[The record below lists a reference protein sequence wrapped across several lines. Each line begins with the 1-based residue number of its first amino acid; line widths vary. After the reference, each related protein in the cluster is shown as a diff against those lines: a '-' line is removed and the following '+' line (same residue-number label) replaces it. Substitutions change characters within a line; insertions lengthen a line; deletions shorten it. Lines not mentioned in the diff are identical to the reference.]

1 MISSAILVLL
11 FLQAPPASRLPGFES
26 QWTDLHRT
34 MELSAQPNTA
44 VAERVQALYGQQRF
58 ESSFNQLLER
68 LLDFA
73 AKYNAEHTV
82 DVKKLQAVKK
92 AWKNLEKSDPSFK
105 LDKSN

>member
-1 MISSAILVLL
+1 MISSAILVLFL
-11 FLQAPPASRLPGFES
+11 LQAPQASRASGFES
-26 QWTDLHRT
+26 AWTDVQRT
-34 MELSAQPNTA
+34 MALSAHPNVA
-44 VAERVQALYGQQRF
+44 VAQRVHARYEQQQF

-73 AKYNAEHTV
+73 AKYNTEHTV

-92 AWKNLEKSDPSFK
+92 AWKNLERSDPSFK

>member
-1 MISSAILVLL
+1 MMSAAILVLL
-11 FLQAPPASRLPGFES
+11 LLQAPPASHLPGFES

-34 MELSAQPNTA
+34 MDLSALPNA
-44 VAERVQALYGQQRF
+44 GVAERAQALYQQRRF

-73 AKYNAEHTV
+73 AKYNTEHTV

>member
-26 QWTDLHRT
+26 QWADLHRT

-105 LDKSN
+105 LEKSN